1 MKNRLRKNKN
11 ATVEETAVTSVESD
25 VLEDTV
31 AVEMEG
37 LYEDFDA
44 CEPEEVVVAEEESH
58 ARLGDFSNENT
69 VIEGAPP
76 MLKIDHLK
84 KRYANSEVYSVKD
97 LSLELKPGEV
107 FGFLG
112 KNGAGKSTTIKCLTG
127 ILPFEEGKV
136 TICGYDIVKEPMQA
150 KMNMGYVPD
159 NHSVYERLTGR
170 EYVNY
175 VADLYRVPKA
185 DREERLNMFLD
196 LFKLRFAVDR
206 QIKSYSH
213 GMKQKIC
220 IIAALIYEPK
230 LWVLDEPMMGL
241 DPQSTAEI
249 LSYMREHVRKGNTVF
264 FSSHNL
270 DMVAKVCNRVAIIND
285 GILHCVIDLSD
296 PANRETLEKRFFE
309 ISSTEEERRAW
320 NV

>member
-1 MKNRLRKNKN
+1 MKFKKNKHEHEV
-11 ATVEETAVTSVESD
+11 AETPD
-25 VLEDTV
+25 QIMEDT
-31 AVEMEG
+31 AAEE
-37 LYEDFDA
+37 LETLDER
-44 CEPEEVVVAEEESH
+44 EPEILDDVSASDDTEIH
-58 ARLGDFSNENT
+58 GRLGDFSNENT

-127 ILPFEEGKV
+127 ILPFEEGKI

-150 KMNMGYVPD
+150 KMSMGYVPD

-185 DREERLNMFLD
+185 DREERLNMF
-196 LFKLRFAVDR
+196 
-206 QIKSYSH
+206 
-213 GMKQKIC
+213 
-220 IIAALIYEPK
+220 
-230 LWVLDEPMMGL
+230 
-241 DPQSTAEI
+241 
-249 LSYMREHVRKGNTVF
+249 
-264 FSSHNL
+264 
-270 DMVAKVCNRVAIIND
+270 
-285 GILHCVIDLSD
+285 
-296 PANRETLEKRFFE
+296 
-309 ISSTEEERRAW
+309 
-320 NV
+320 

>member
-1 MKNRLRKNKN
+1 MKKNKN
-11 ATVEETAVTSVESD
+11 KNDIAENKEQDLSDIRAELGDDLVATEADENTSVAEIVEESAVAEPSFTVAENSD
-25 VLEDTV
+25 EGLEDTS
-31 AVEMEG
+31 A
-37 LYEDFDA
+37 YT
-44 CEPEEVVVAEEESH
+44 
-58 ARLGDFSNENT
+58 ARLK
-69 VIEGAPP
+69 IE
-76 MLKIDHLK
+76 HLS
-84 KRYANSEVYSVKD
+84 KRYANSEYYSVRD
-97 LSLELKPGEV
+97 LSLELRPGEV

-127 ILPFEEGKV
+127 ILPFDEGKIS
-136 TICGYDIVKEPMQA
+136 ICGYDISKEPMQA

-175 VADLYRVPKA
+175 VADLYRVPRA

>member
-1 MKNRLRKNKN
+1 MKKTNKKNIIEISTSEEKESTDLSSEVSKN
-11 ATVEETAVTSVESD
+11 NVDESTAPVKEDSFTVDESAANEGK
-25 VLEDTV
+25 EDTSTFT
-31 AVEMEG
+31 A
-37 LYEDFDA
+37 
-44 CEPEEVVVAEEESH
+44 
-58 ARLGDFSNENT
+58 
-69 VIEGAPP
+69 
-76 MLKIDHLK
+76 MLKINHLS
-84 KRYANSEVYSVKD
+84 KRYPSSEVYSVKD
-97 LSLELKPGEV
+97 LSFELRPGEV

-127 ILPFEEGKV
+127 ILPFDEGNIS
-136 TICGYDIVKEPMQA
+136 ICGYDIQKEPMQA
-150 KMNMGYVPD
+150 KLNMGYVPD

-175 VADLYRVPKA
+175 VADLYRVKKA
-185 DREERLNMFLD
+185 DREERLNMFMD
-196 LFKLRFAVDR
+196 LFKLRFAIDR

-270 DMVAKVCNRVAIIND
+270 DMVAKVCDRVAIIND
-285 GILHCVIDLSD
+285 GVLHCVIDLSD

>member
-1 MKNRLRKNKN
+1 MLSFTKRSTIPSAA
-11 ATVEETAVTSVESD
+11 ATP
-25 VLEDTV
+25 DT
-31 AVEMEG
+31 MSKSPII
-37 LYEDFDA
+37 DF
-44 CEPEEVVVAEEESH
+44 
-58 ARLGDFSNENT
+58 
-69 VIEGAPP
+69 APCLMGIP
-76 MLKIDHLK
+76 
-84 KRYANSEVYSVKD
+84 ANV
-97 LSLELKPGEV
+97 
-107 FGFLG
+107 
-112 KNGAGKSTTIKCLTG
+112 
-127 ILPFEEGKV
+127 
-136 TICGYDIVKEPMQA
+136 
-150 KMNMGYVPD
+150 
-159 NHSVYERLTGR
+159 GR
-170 EYVNY
+170 NPPIIVNY

-196 LFKLRFAVDR
+196 LFRLRFAVDR

>member
-1 MKNRLRKNKN
+1 MKMKFKKNKHEHEV
-11 ATVEETAVTSVESD
+11 AETPD
-25 VLEDTV
+25 QIMEDT
-31 AVEMEG
+31 AAEE
-37 LYEDFDA
+37 LETLDER
-44 CEPEEVVVAEEESH
+44 EPEILDDVSASDDTEIH
-58 ARLGDFSNENT
+58 GRLGDFSNENT

-127 ILPFEEGKV
+127 ILPFEEGKI

-150 KMNMGYVPD
+150 KMSMGYVPD

-196 LFKLRFAVDR
+196 LFRLRFAVDR

-220 IIAALIYEPK
+220 IIAAR
-230 LWVLDEPMMGL
+230 
-241 DPQSTAEI
+241 A
-249 LSYMREHVRKGNTVF
+249 
-264 FSSHNL
+264 
-270 DMVAKVCNRVAIIND
+270 
-285 GILHCVIDLSD
+285 
-296 PANRETLEKRFFE
+296 ETLG
-309 ISSTEEERRAW
+309 SGRADDGSRSAIHGG
-320 NV
+320 NFKLYA